1 MHVSD
6 VMPTNSRPLPL
17 LKVSILPPD
26 VSPNDLLNQLRLS
39 GVFVRGQLQILALI
53 EILQKYFIEGIVPP
67 SPQLL
72 FLPTYYLL
80 QINYTIIHKIP
91 D

>member
-6 VMPTNSRPLPL
+6 VMPTNSRHLPL

-26 VSPNDLLNQLRLS
+26 VSPNDLLNRLRLS
-39 GVFVRGQLQILALI
+39 GVFVRRQLQSLALI
-53 EILQKYFIEGIVPP
+53 ELLQKYFIEGIAPP
-67 SPQLL
+67 SSQLL
-72 FLPTYYLL
+72 FLPTYYLP
-80 QINYTIIHKIP
+80 QINYTIIHNIP